1 MIESGKFS
9 YFDFV
14 SWETTYTIT
23 SCQEKGI
30 LNCKDMVEVLG
41 GKLACNQ

>member
-14 SWETTYTIT
+14 GWETIT

-41 GKLACNQ
+41 EKLACNQ